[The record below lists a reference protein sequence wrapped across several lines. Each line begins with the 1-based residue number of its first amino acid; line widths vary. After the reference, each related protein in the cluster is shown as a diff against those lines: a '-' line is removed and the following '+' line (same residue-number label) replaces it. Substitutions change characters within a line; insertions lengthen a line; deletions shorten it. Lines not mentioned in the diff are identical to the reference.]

1 MMLNQFGTKRLP
13 SPVRD
18 HGPSSP
24 DKKEHMCIPLPSTH
38 THTHTHSHTHALT
51 HVVWGWG
58 EGLAALD
65 PAEDRLRAL
74 FSPPTPSAL
83 LTGSPIPL
91 TKYKPALVIFALS

>member
-1 MMLNQFGTKRLP
+1 MTLNQFGTKQLP

-24 DKKEHMCIPLPSTH
+24 DKKEHMCILLPSTH
-38 THTHTHSHTHALT
+38 THTHTQALT
-51 HVVWGWG
+51 HVVWGWE

-65 PAEDRLRAL
+65 PAEDRLRSL

-83 LTGSPIPL
+83 LTGFPIPL

>member
-1 MMLNQFGTKRLP
+1 MVLLP
-13 SPVRD
+13 LTRKSTCASRSQV
-18 HGPSSP
+18 H
-24 DKKEHMCIPLPSTH
+24 TH
-38 THTHTHSHTHALT
+38 THTHTHRDALT

-83 LTGSPIPL
+83 LMGSPIPL

>member
-1 MMLNQFGTKRLP
+1 MLNQFGTKRLP

-38 THTHTHSHTHALT
+38 THTLSHM
-51 HVVWGWG
+51 WCGGGG
-58 EGLAALD
+58 EELAALD
-65 PAEDRLRAL
+65 PAEDRLQSL
-74 FSPPTPSAL
+74 FSPLTPNAL

-91 TKYKPALVIFALS
+91 TKYQPVLVIFALPDR